1 MATRNGA
8 WATANT
14 QRLCRLDEG
23 PSSAGHPP
31 ALAFP
36 DISTSMSGGGTMRHL
51 IRLAAVIAAMATAL
65 LGAPAVLA
73 NAGEGGGGHHAV
85 FVQSNDPNGN
95 SIAAYSQN
103 ESGTLTYAATYATGG
118 KGGRA
123 AGAAV
128 DPLSSHSSP
137 GYDTAHHLLLAPNP
151 GSSTASG

>member
-1 MATRNGA
+1 MGVSRSHGSLASDHGLAPAALATGGYFHMATRNGA

-73 NAGEGGGGHHAV
+73 N
-85 FVQSNDPNGN
+85 
-95 SIAAYSQN
+95 
-103 ESGTLTYAATYATGG
+103 
-118 KGGRA
+118 
-123 AGAAV
+123 
-128 DPLSSHSSP
+128 
-137 GYDTAHHLLLAPNP
+137 
-151 GSSTASG
+151 